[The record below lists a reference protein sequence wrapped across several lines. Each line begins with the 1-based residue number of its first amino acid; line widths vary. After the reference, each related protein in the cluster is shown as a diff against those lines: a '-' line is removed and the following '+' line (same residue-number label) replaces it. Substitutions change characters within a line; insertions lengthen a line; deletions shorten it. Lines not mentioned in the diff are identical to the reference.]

1 MTLLSLPRIVAAAS
15 TFTAACSL
23 TGSAR
28 RTLATAADAVTL
40 PNATAADPNEAAT
53 VEVAPA
59 ASLEQVAA
67 TPPPP
72 PAPSKPVKQRLPS
85 STPPPTPYHP
95 YVHVPL
101 GSLFPSTSS
110 SSSKTSDSPLLV
122 PLPAPLFNAPSR
134 PSLLHKLIVAH
145 LASLRTGT
153 AATKNRREVAYSG
166 KKIRPQKGTGRAR
179 LGSRGSPMLKGGGR
193 AFGKRPKGPDGWARL
208 VNRKEERLG
217 LSVGLSDKWRVGGL
231 NVVERIGMDLIS
243 TRKLNENVLRKGWSD
258 TLFILGTKS
267 DPLELSAQA
276 KFELSAGNLENLSCI
291 KQMDQL
297 KVWDIVKKRNVVVEL
312 DAVDD
317 LIHRVDPEWAWEEE
331 EFDDEDEWID
341 EEAPEVELGTLHGEQ
356 EIKQVV

>member
-1 MTLLSLPRIVAAAS
+1 MTLLSLPRIVVRAS
-15 TFTAACSL
+15 ATTFTAACSSS
-23 TGSAR
+23 GSAR

-40 PNATAADPNEAAT
+40 PNATAAEPNEAAT
-53 VEVAPA
+53 IEVAPA

-67 TPPPP
+67 TPPLPS
-72 PAPSKPVKQRLPS
+72 APSKPVKQRLPS
-85 STPPPTPYHP
+85 STP
-95 YVHVPL
+95 
-101 GSLFPSTSS
+101 
-110 SSSKTSDSPLLV
+110 
-122 PLPAPLFNAPSR
+122 PLFNAPSR

-231 NVVERIGMDLIS
+231 NVVEQIGMDLIS

-297 KVWDIVKKRNVVVEL
+297 KVWDIVKKRNIVVEL
-312 DAVDD
+312 DAVDE

-341 EEAPEVELGTLHGEQ
+341 EEALEVKLGTMHGEQ

>member
-1 MTLLSLPRIVAAAS
+1 MTLLSLPRIVVRAS
-15 TFTAACSL
+15 ATTFTAACSSS
-23 TGSAR
+23 GSAR

-40 PNATAADPNEAAT
+40 PNATAAEPNEAAT
-53 VEVAPA
+53 IEVAPA

-67 TPPPP
+67 TPPLPS
-72 PAPSKPVKQRLPS
+72 APSKPVKQRLPS

-101 GSLFPSTSS
+101 GPPFPSTSS
-110 SSSKTSDSPLLV
+110 SKTSDCPLLV

-231 NVVERIGMDLIS
+231 NVVEQIGMDLIS

-291 KQMDQL
+291 KQMDEL
-297 KVWDIVKKRNVVVEL
+297 KVWDIVKKRNIVVEL
-312 DAVDD
+312 DAVDE

-341 EEAPEVELGTLHGEQ
+341 EEALEVKLGTMHGEQ